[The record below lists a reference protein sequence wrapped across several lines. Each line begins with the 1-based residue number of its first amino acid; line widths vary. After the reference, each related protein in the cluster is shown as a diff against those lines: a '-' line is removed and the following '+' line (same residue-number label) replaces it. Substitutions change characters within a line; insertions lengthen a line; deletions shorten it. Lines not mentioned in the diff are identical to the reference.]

1 MAKKNKRHNKS
12 KKEIIK
18 QMTQESKEKTEK
30 VSPEAVTPK
39 QVTFV
44 ENGRIE
50 WNGFS
55 NLYEVIGF
63 MQLHVFQNWAHPIFQ
78 NVFLKDILKPG
89 NNTPSKD
96 DQAAIE
102 AIEELT
108 TDLLDDGDY
117 SFKVEDAEEE
127 VEEAEEEEEEE
138 VEEEEVVE
146 EEDPKLVKKRL
157 LEAELLALKSQLD
170 EI

>member
-1 MAKKNKRHNKS
+1 MAKKNKRPNKS

-18 QMTQESKEKTEK
+18 KMAQESKEKTEK
-30 VSPEAVTPK
+30 VLPEAVTPK

-50 WNGFS
+50 WNGFA

-63 MQLHVFQNWAHPIFQ
+63 MQLHVFQNWVHPIFQ
-78 NVFLKDILKPG
+78 NVFLNDVLKPG
-89 NNTPSKD
+89 NKAPSKD

-108 TDLLDDGDY
+108 TDLMEDGGY
-117 SFKVEDAEEE
+117 SVKEE
-127 VEEAEEEEEEE
+127 VEEAEEEEVEEEE
-138 VEEEEVVE
+138 VEEAEEDEV